1 MIETE
6 LQHKEIM
13 PFFCKPEESGGL
25 GYCETEPNIV
35 SDDLIIPSQLAEF
48 VKTAD
53 PQVWKSLLSNHH
65 GSEQE
70 LALALKDTIKKG
82 ILESSNVAVWLNTH
96 KTITFEGETVPLYF
110 VSGTELGG
118 DADFKKN
125 IFAAV
130 EEMKHRIVCD
140 GVTLQNLRP
149 DISFFLNGI
158 FIGYMELKSVT
169 NGQTAKVQGRGKIIG
184 DYLESVKGMA
194 ERAKAHPAALDDR
207 RETLWM
213 FEKGI
218 HLTTTD
224 VNETYVIRSIGG
236 FYDDAVKG
244 FADNTVSITQLK
256 PDMEKV
262 FKIYPITSELLS
274 NKQRFVEVMHALYS
288 KKMIE
293 REILYYNFLQY
304 KYKDEGKGS
313 KKHKVRVSHRGTLIS
328 PRPKQKF
335 GCDRILGRVRE
346 MLEHEKEP
354 DFYRERLKKE
364 LKALGVTGEKL
375 EGILAD
381 RDRYCNNKYVY
392 SLLLQY
398 AAGFGKSNI
407 IGWTALQLKDLRHE
421 GEWAFDKVMIVVDRL
436 QLRDQ
441 IDTMMMSMNID
452 KSMFT
457 EVTNQ
462 DEFIA
467 ALTGLKRIIVVNI
480 QKFLELQNAL
490 DKSDKTLKQMRVAF
504 LIDEIHRSNTGDS
517 NKEMINL
524 FEKLQDGIN
533 GAVAQGGG
541 KVYKKNL
548 IVGFTA
554 TPTEKVLARFGEFK
568 SANIIPTWVPFDAY
582 TMQEAIDDGY
592 ILNPTKHIIPVV
604 SKINFGVPADY
615 DPGAEDQ
622 TITIDKTKIY
632 GNSDRMEQISHF
644 IVNRLVSLVYGKI
657 HGTGK
662 AMLAVT
668 SIPFA
673 IDYCNRIRK
682 MMGERCKE
690 PLYARYAN
698 APVSIVYSDN
708 QEYESSA
715 SMNGGDSEA
724 KVIQDFK
731 AAKNGL
737 MIVVDKL
744 QTGFDEPKLHT
755 LFLDKEISDINAI
768 QTISRVNRTCK
779 YKEECHI
786 VDLSWH
792 NVNVENIREA
802 FKKYCGINVSGFNP
816 EQEALVVKM
825 LYDQLCV
832 SEPFVRWFA
841 EYRKRLRDPQFMLQ
855 MEDGIRQ
862 WIRVQFE
869 RTSDAQELKA
879 TDDAFMQ
886 VVNAAKELRKTVGQ
900 YASSIKSL
908 EDVLDI
914 APKYT
919 EYTFEHFWEI
929 YCRIYRS
936 FMQWW
941 SENDPNKPLHPEVEG
956 DDEIPGI
963 TIAEEAPPI
972 DDEYDDDD
980 DEGGEGSGGQ
990 AKHKQDI
997 LAIIKAWNDAEQLT
1011 QAEVEKWLVEIGKFF
1026 EWLSGQAK
1034 FMAVIKDSVFTPD
1047 MKLAEYT
1054 KVLKVYKFL
1063 LNKRIDLV
1071 KVQLFK
1077 KMLEDNGPQLLDVFI
1092 QSMPGV
1098 EAKEYTFDF
1107 AEEGMDMLMAAEPT
1121 TEFNGEK

>member
-6 LQHKEIM
+6 LQHQEVM

-25 GYCETEPNIV
+25 GYRETEPNIV
-35 SDDLIIPSQLAEF
+35 SDDLFIPSQLAEF
-48 VKTAD
+48 VKSAD
-53 PQVWKSLLSNHH
+53 PAAWKALLAKRR
-65 GSEQE
+65 GSEAE
-70 LALALKDTIKKG
+70 LALALKETVKAG
-82 ILESSNVAVWLNTH
+82 IRESGNVAVWLNAH

-118 DADFKKN
+118 DADFRKN

-130 EEMKHRIVCD
+130 EEMPHKVRCD
-140 GVTLQNLRP
+140 GVTLQTIRP
-149 DISFFLNGI
+149 DITFFLNGI
-158 FIGYMELKSVT
+158 FFGYLELKSVT
-169 NGQTAKVQGRGKIIG
+169 NGQTARAQGRGKVIG
-184 DYLESVKGMA
+184 DYLESVRGMA
-194 ERAKAHPAALDDR
+194 ARAKARPAALDDR
-207 RETLWM
+207 RETLWI

-218 HLTTTD
+218 HLATTD
-224 VNETYVIRSIGG
+224 VNETFVIRSIGT
-236 FYDDAVKG
+236 FFDDALRG
-244 FADNTVSITQLK
+244 FAEQTATVAQLRPDVEKAFK
-256 PDMEKV
+256 P
-262 FKIYPITSELLS
+262 YPVTSELLS
-274 NKQRFVEVMHALYS
+274 NKQRFAEVMRALYS
-288 KKMIE
+288 KKMVE

-304 KYKDEGKGS
+304 KYRAEGRGVKR
-313 KKHKVRVSHRGTLIS
+313 HKVRVTNRGALIS

-364 LKALGVTGEKL
+364 LQALGVTGERL
-375 EGILAD
+375 EGILAE

-421 GEWAFDKVMIVVDRL
+421 GAWAFDKVMIVVDRL

-441 IDTMMMSMNID
+441 LDTMMMSMNID
-452 KSMFT
+452 KGMFT

-462 DEFIA
+462 DEFVA
-467 ALTGLKRIIVVNI
+467 ALTGAKRIIVVNI

-490 DKSDKTLKQMRVAF
+490 DKADKTLKQMRVAF

-517 NKEMINL
+517 NKEMVNL

-533 GAVAQGGG
+533 GATLRGGG
-541 KVYKKNL
+541 AALKKNL

-568 SANIIPTWVPFDAY
+568 SASVIPTWVPFDAY
-582 TMQEAIDDGY
+582 TMKEAIDDGY
-592 ILNPTKHIIPVV
+592 VLDPTRHIIPVV
-604 SKINFGVPADY
+604 SRIAFEPPEGY
-615 DPGAEDQ
+615 DPDAGDQ
-622 TITIDKTKIY
+622 TITIDKSKIY
-632 GNSDRMEQISHF
+632 GNEDRMEQIARF
-644 IVNRLVSLVYGKI
+644 VVNRLVSLVYGKI

-662 AMLAVT
+662 AMLAVS

-673 IDYCNRIRK
+673 IRYCALIRRK
-682 MMGERCKE
+682 MAERCAE
-690 PLYARYAN
+690 PLYRRYAN

-708 QEYESSA
+708 QDYESSA
-715 SMNGGDSEA
+715 SMNGGEPEA

-786 VDLSWH
+786 VDFSWRS
-792 NVNVENIREA
+792 VNVENIRAA
-802 FKKYCGINVSGFNP
+802 FRKYCGINVSGFNP

-825 LYDQLCV
+825 LYDQLCA
-832 SEPFVRWFA
+832 SEPFARWFA
-841 EYRKRLRDPQFMLQ
+841 DYRRRSGDPQFMLQ

-869 RTSDAQELKA
+869 RTRSAGEQDLRPTDA
-879 TDDAFMQ
+879 AFLQ
-886 VVNAAKELRKTVGQ
+886 VVNAAKELRKTVGK
-900 YASSIKSL
+900 YAASIKSL

-919 EYTFEHFWEI
+919 DRAFEHFWEI
-929 YCRIYRS
+929 YCRIYRA
-936 FMQWW
+936 FMQGW
-941 SENDPNKPLHPEVEG
+941 SENDPNKPLHPDVEG

-963 TIAEEAPPI
+963 TVEEEAPPLDDG
-972 DDEYDDDD
+972 DDEDDDD
-980 DEGGEGSGGQ
+980 DAGGGG
-990 AKHKQDI
+990 AGGPEKRRQDV

-1011 QAEVEKWLVEIGKFF
+1011 QAEVEKWLVEIDAFF
-1026 EWLSGQAK
+1026 AWLAGQAK
-1034 FMAVIKDSVFTPD
+1034 FMAVIRDSVFTPE
-1047 MKLAEYT
+1047 MKLAEYM
-1054 KVLKVYKFL
+1054 KQLKVYKFM
-1063 LNKRIDLV
+1063 LNRRTDLV

-1077 KMLEDNGPQLLDVFI
+1077 KMLEDNGPQLLDVFV
-1092 QSMPGV
+1092 QDGG
-1098 EAKEYTFDF
+1098 AQ
-1107 AEEGMDMLMAAEPT
+1107 
-1121 TEFNGEK
+1121 

>member
-35 SDDLIIPSQLAEF
+35 SDDLFIPSQLAEF

-169 NGQTAKVQGRGKIIG
+169 NEQTAKVQGRGKIIG

-490 DKSDKTLKQMRVAF
+490 DKSDKTLKRMRVAF

-755 LFLDKEISDINAI
+755 LFLEKEISDINAI

-841 EYRKRLRDPQFMLQ
+841 EYRQR
-855 MEDGIRQ
+855 
-862 WIRVQFE
+862 
-869 RTSDAQELKA
+869 